1 MESESLSQKDKNE
14 RQRGE
19 RMPSMVADTLERWKE
34 DQEFKVISSHSELET
49 SLRYLRPYL

>member
-1 MESESLSQKDKNE
+1 
-14 RQRGE
+14 
-19 RMPSMVADTLERWKE
+19 MPSMVADTLERWKE